1 GPSIAGLTL
10 AFGGYAV
17 PFFLNAASFLGILF
31 ALVAMRLPR
40 SEPAVSTGVHLAHG
54 MTEGVSFVWRSAP
67 IKVVLI
73 LELVSGLFG
82 HNSTLITILARDILG
97 TGPEGLGLLL
107 SAIGAGG
114 LLGMSLMVA
123 FHIERH
129 ARLILTVGS
138 LYTVIWAATAV
149 SPWLLLSTILFFSLG
164 TIDGVWSV
172 TRNTLAQLLVPDALR
187 GRVMSVVMLVTRGS
201 SQLGRL
207 TSGFLVDVMGAPAA
221 VLVSA
226 AIIGAAIARSWRVS
240 IPDQAETLAVAE
252 SDA

>member
-1 GPSIAGLTL
+1 
-10 AFGGYAV
+10 
-17 PFFLNAASFLGILF
+17 
-31 ALVAMRLPR
+31 
-40 SEPAVSTGVHLAHG
+40 
-54 MTEGVSFVWRSAP
+54 
-67 IKVVLI
+67 
-73 LELVSGLFG
+73 
-82 HNSTLITILARDILG
+82 
-97 TGPEGLGLLL
+97 
-107 SAIGAGG
+107 
-114 LLGMSLMVA
+114 MSLMVA

-172 TRNTLAQLLVPDALR
+172 ARNTLAQLLVPDALR